1 MARGIGAT
9 GRLRRWSPVEIAQRV
24 LAVAAAATLGVD
36 AYVHFHDAGF
46 YDSVKSS
53 SISQGTLFRVEA
65 VLAVTVGLA
74 LLVRPRRRIPWA
86 AALLVAASAFGA
98 VMLYRYV
105 NVGALGPLPN
115 MYEPTWVSPGKL
127 TSAWAEGTGTV
138 IAAIGLFVAIH
149 THSRQQRPPA
159 EQRELSHRGGRR
171 RSPIPR
177 RGGAR
182 PGERGH
188 LVSGRFELFWW
199 TDHVRLTGHARELL
213 S

>member
-1 MARGIGAT
+1 M
-9 GRLRRWSPVEIAQRV
+9 IAQRV

-53 SISQGTLFRVEA
+53 TISQGTLFRVEA
-65 VLAVTVGLA
+65 ALAVAVGLA

-105 NVGALGPLPN
+105 DIGALGPLPN

-138 IAAIGLFVAIH
+138 IAVIGLLVATY
-149 THSRQQRPPA
+149 THNNHQPPA
-159 EQRELSHRGGRR
+159 EQPERSHLGGLNTH
-171 RSPIPR
+171 SPSDPR
-177 RGGAR
+177 IA
-182 PGERGH
+182 PATATS
-188 LVSGRFELFWW
+188 LQ
-199 TDHVRLTGHARELL
+199 
-213 S
+213 